1 MVYAGGG
8 ANELMAGTHSYSTTG
23 IVARGRIYVATDNK
37 VYAFKLPGGTPTPT
51 PTPAVPNAPSNLV
64 ATAVSSTR
72 INLTWQDNSN
82 NETKFQIWRKVA
94 GGTFSKLVT
103 VNANVTSYADTGLT
117 PATTYKYKVRA
128 KNTSGYSPFSNIATA
143 TTR

>member
-1 MVYAGGG
+1 
-8 ANELMAGTHSYSTTG
+8 MAGTHSWRNTG
-23 IVARGRIYVATDNK
+23 IVARGRIYVSGDNK
-37 VYAFKLPGGTPTPT
+37 VYAFKLPGGMPTSTPT
-51 PTPAVPNAPSNLV
+51 PTPAVPNGPSNLI

-82 NETKFQIWRKVA
+82 NETEFQIWRKGA
-94 GGTFSKLVT
+94 GGTFRKLVT

-128 KNTSGYSPFSNIATA
+128 KNAAGHSLFSNIAT
-143 TTR
+143 TTTP